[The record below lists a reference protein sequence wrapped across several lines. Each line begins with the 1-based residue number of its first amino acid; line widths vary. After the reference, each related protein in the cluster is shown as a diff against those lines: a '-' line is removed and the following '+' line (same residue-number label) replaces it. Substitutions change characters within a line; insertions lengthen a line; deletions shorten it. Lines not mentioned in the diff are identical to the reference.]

1 MIHFYLESV
10 TNNNKIS
17 SVALTKS
24 YQLNNMKQSK
34 NEGSTYLLNQKKI
47 ICSICGKD
55 ITTGNSV
62 GNKDGDYCV
71 PCWYQKEEK
80 ERQEKEA
87 ELIHKQWA
95 RWQTYLF
102 NQSAWTKDGC
112 LIPKKLCK
120 KLQKLIDTPYSKLS
134 KKQKERYLKEIKN
147 L

>member
-1 MIHFYLESV
+1 
-10 TNNNKIS
+10 
-17 SVALTKS
+17 
-24 YQLNNMKQSK
+24 MKQSK

-80 ERQEKEA
+80 ERQEEEA
-87 ELIHKQWA
+87 ELMHKQWA
-95 RWQTYLF
+95 RWQAYLF
-102 NQSAWTKDGC
+102 SQSEWTKDGY

-134 KKQKERYLKEIKN
+134 KKQKERYSKEIKN